1 MAQLSTEDRLAIHEI
16 MAKYCQAIDLNRWE
30 EFPSLFTEDCRL
42 DFGNLMGVF
51 EGPEGVQRFTDM
63 MRNLGLFMRHYN
75 TNMVLR
81 GDSERVQSE
90 SYVLAITGP
99 PGSSHQTTG
108 RYEDE
113 LVKVDGRWRIR
124 VRRALLDQPA

>member
-1 MAQLSTEDRLAIHEI
+1 M
-16 MAKYCQAIDLNRWE
+16 
-30 EFPSLFTEDCRL
+30 
-42 DFGNLMGVF
+42 
-51 EGPEGVQRFTDM
+51 QRFTDM

-99 PGSSHQTTG
+99 PGRAT
-108 RYEDE
+108 RP
-113 LVKVDGRWRIR
+113 R
-124 VRRALLDQPA
+124 VGTRTSW

>member
-1 MAQLSTEDRLAIHEI
+1 MGQLSTEDRLAIHEI

-42 DFGNLMGVF
+42 DFGTLMGVF
-51 EGPEGVQRFTDM
+51 EGPDGLQRFTDM
-63 MRNLGLFMRHYN
+63 MRNLGLFMRHYT
-75 TNMVLR
+75 TNVVLR
-81 GDSERVQSE
+81 GDGDRVQSE
-90 SYVLAITGP
+90 SYVLAVTGP

-113 LVKVDGRWRIR
+113 FVKVGGRWRIR